1 MFRTE
6 QFTGRWLTGSF
17 ERYQRFEGLAKS
29 LTAPPIWVW
38 CKMEAHLGEVEGGLA
53 DSFGDTLTGT
63 GVKTL
68 EHFPL
73 PGSRE
78 EQVAACN
85 PSNRPSI
92 P

>member
-1 MFRTE
+1 
-6 QFTGRWLTGSF
+6 
-17 ERYQRFEGLAKS
+17 
-29 LTAPPIWVW
+29 
-38 CKMEAHLGEVEGGLA
+38 MEAHLGEVEGGLA
-53 DSFGDTLTGT
+53 NSFGDTLTGT

-85 PSNRPSI
+85 PSDVFAVQWVWSAFNFEFLYGYQCPAV
-92 P
+92 PLM